1 MDYHVLM
8 RFGSPALYHPTLYR
22 PFMKR
27 LTIMAMFASALVSCT
42 PAWQQPVAPE
52 DVIFLSRSETET
64 RDNVTVTVAVPS
76 EEETQQLFG
85 TNLYKSRVQ
94 PVWISVENRTQ
105 QRLTLMRNAVDD
117 AYISPAEAAF
127 LRHAGP
133 KQVDSKMDLFFQSAE
148 FKNPVAP
155 GATVDGYIFTNIDE
169 GFKNINVDLLSDT
182 ALFNFVFTIKIP
194 GLNTG
199 MEYVDL
205 DQVYPIIE
213 NLTATEELQAL
224 LQNEPCCTTNQKGTV
239 AGDPLNI
246 VFIGDRSAIMS
257 ALIRRGWHVTEIN
270 HMKSALKTTR
280 SFVFGSQYLYSP
292 ISPLYHYGRSQDLG
306 LQKARQSVSRRN
318 HIRLWLAPY
327 RFRNMDVFLGQ
338 ISRDIGVAFFKNT
351 LTTHTID
358 PYVDSTR
365 DGLAGDLA
373 YSQNLSGVAYVAGS
387 QISTEADTYFNLTP
401 DPYYSDGYRAVFFFS
416 EETKSLDEI
425 DHIMWLPQWHPSLQS
440 DVQ

>member
-1 MDYHVLM
+1 
-8 RFGSPALYHPTLYR
+8 
-22 PFMKR
+22 
-27 LTIMAMFASALVSCT
+27 
-42 PAWQQPVAPE
+42 
-52 DVIFLSRSETET
+52 
-64 RDNVTVTVAVPS
+64 
-76 EEETQQLFG
+76 
-85 TNLYKSRVQ
+85 VQ

-133 KQVDSKMDLFFQSAE
+133 KQVDSKMDLFFQLAE

-239 AGDPLNI
+239 PGDPLNI

-387 QISTEADTYFNLTP
+387 QISTEADTHYNLTP

-416 EETKSLDEI
+416 EETKALDEI
-425 DHIMWLPQWHPSLQS
+425 DHIMWLPQWHPSLQPN
-440 DVQ
+440 VE

>member
-1 MDYHVLM
+1 M
-8 RFGSPALYHPTLYR
+8 RTA
-22 PFMKR
+22 
-27 LTIMAMFASALVSCT
+27 
-42 PAWQQPVAPE
+42 VA
-52 DVIFLSRSETET
+52 
-64 RDNVTVTVAVPS
+64 
-76 EEETQQLFG
+76 
-85 TNLYKSRVQ
+85 
-94 PVWISVENRTQ
+94 
-105 QRLTLMRNAVDD
+105 D

-133 KQVDSKMDLFFQSAE
+133 KLVNREMDLFFQTVE
-148 FKNPVAP
+148 FKNPVSP
-155 GATVDGYIFTNIDE
+155 GASVDGYIFTNIDE

-199 MEYVDL
+199 IEYVDL
-205 DQVYPIIE
+205 DQLYTTME
-213 NLTATEELQAL
+213 NLTATEDLQARL
-224 LQNEPCCTTNQKGTV
+224 KNEACCATNQKGTV
-239 AGDPLNI
+239 TGDPLNI
-246 VFIGDRSAIMS
+246 VFVGDRSAIMS

-280 SFVFGSQYLYSP
+280 SFIFGRQYLYSP

-358 PYVDSTR
+358 PFVDHTR

-373 YSQNLSGVAYVAGS
+373 YSQNLSGIGYVAGS
-387 QISTEADTYFNLTP
+387 QISTETDTHYNLTP

-416 EETKSLDEI
+416 EETTSLDEI
-425 DHIMWLPQWHPSLQS
+425 DHLMWLPQWHPNLQPNAE
-440 DVQ
+440 

>member
-1 MDYHVLM
+1 MDYHIEMLS
-8 RFGSPALYHPTLYR
+8 GCPALYLPAVR
-22 PFMKR
+22 R
-27 LTIMAMFASALVSCT
+27 LIIMALLGLPLLSCT
-42 PAWQQPVAPE
+42 PAWQQPIAPE
-52 DVIFLSRSETET
+52 NISFLSRSETQT
-64 RDNVTVTVAVPS
+64 HDDISVTVAVPS

-105 QRLTLMRNAVDD
+105 QGLTLMRNAVDD

-133 KQVDSKMDLFFQSAE
+133 RQADREMDLFFQAAE
-148 FKNPVAP
+148 FKNPVPP
-155 GATVDGYIFTNIDE
+155 GEIVNGYIFTNIDE
-169 GFKNINVDLLSDT
+169 GFKNINVDLLSDA
-182 ALFNFVFTIKIP
+182 ALFNFVFTVMIP

-205 DQVYPIIE
+205 DQLY
-213 NLTATEELQAL
+213 TATENVTATEDLQAR
-224 LQNEPCCTTNQKGTV
+224 LQDEACCTTNQKGT
-239 AGDPLNI
+239 ATGDPLNI
-246 VFIGDRSAIMS
+246 VFIGERSAIMS
-257 ALIRRGWHVTEIN
+257 AMIRRGWHVTEIN

-280 SFVFGSQYLYSP
+280 SFVFGRQYLYSP
-292 ISPLYHYGRSQDLG
+292 ISPLYHYERSQDLG

-327 RFRNMDVFLGQ
+327 RFRDMDVFLGQ

-358 PYVDSTR
+358 PYVDHTR
-365 DGLAGDLA
+365 DGLVGDLA
-373 YSQNLSGVAYVAGS
+373 YSQNLSGVGYVAGS
-387 QISTEADTYFNLTP
+387 QVSTEADTHYNLTP

-416 EETKSLDEI
+416 EETTPLDEI
-425 DHIMWLPQWHPSLQS
+425 DHIMWLPQWHPGLQPN
-440 DVQ
+440 VE